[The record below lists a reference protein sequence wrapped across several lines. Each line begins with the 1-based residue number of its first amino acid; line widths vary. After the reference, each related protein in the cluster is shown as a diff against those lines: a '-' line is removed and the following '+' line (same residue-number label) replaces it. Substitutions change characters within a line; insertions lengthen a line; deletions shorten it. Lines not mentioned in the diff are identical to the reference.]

1 MNTCNFVDYLDFD
14 LIWTN
19 IQLYHISVIR
29 NMSWGVH
36 FFVIPSDYPFVR
48 PSVRPS
54 VCELYIKVL

>member
-1 MNTCNFVDYLDFD
+1 MNTCNFVDYPDFD
-14 LIWTN
+14 IHLDQY
-19 IQLYHISVIR
+19 QLYHTSVIQ

-48 PSVRPS
+48 PSVRLS